1 LIGAG
6 AEWARTSTIA
16 TAPRLATAA
25 LRVRMSLMLRLGSSA
40 VASSAVASG
49 DIGQVARQIQPQ
61 NTIAVTSQPTAGA

>member
-1 LIGAG
+1 
-6 AEWARTSTIA
+6 
-16 TAPRLATAA
+16 
-25 LRVRMSLMLRLGSSA
+25 MSLMLRLGSSA